1 MLSVY
6 LGTAIFKLND
16 SFLVNRELWIQ
27 QILKA
32 ALQERRPPTHEYDE
46 YFLPL
51 PNSMF
56 LEKLFPC
63 YYGTLLGTDF
73 LISECVSD
81 LTQHIMGISGFKI
94 ILYIHSQGQFQLIL
108 NQKLVIKKKKLVIVS
123 HTRYMVLPR
132 LEIFQSK
139 IPVVT
144 TGWHSRVF
152 AMNSSLCKHSPA
164 CKSSSFSMGHIEL
177 LYREFVGTRTLTPN
191 MSLKWSSL

>member
-73 LISECVSD
+73 LISKCVSD

-94 ILYIHSQGQFQLIL
+94 ILYIHS
-108 NQKLVIKKKKLVIVS
+108 
-123 HTRYMVLPR
+123 
-132 LEIFQSK
+132 
-139 IPVVT
+139 
-144 TGWHSRVF
+144 
-152 AMNSSLCKHSPA
+152 
-164 CKSSSFSMGHIEL
+164 
-177 LYREFVGTRTLTPN
+177 
-191 MSLKWSSL
+191 